1 MAPKYK
7 VTYFN
12 GMALGEPIRFI
23 LSHAGKEFEDI
34 RIDLEQWSTLKKDVP
49 FGKIPT
55 LEVDGKTAHQ
65 SVSICRFLGREF
77 GLAGEN
83 NWEGLQIDAVVDT
96 IQDLRIAFAD
106 FMYAENK
113 TVKAQ
118 KKEKLINETLPFY
131 LSRLDE
137 QVEINGGYF
146 VNNKLSWADLYFAAI
161 TEYLKGG
168 LEDDFIS
175 QYPNLKVLAEKV
187 WNLPR
192 IKAWREK
199 RPKTQL

>member
-1 MAPKYK
+1 MQQHHL
-7 VTYFN
+7 F
-12 GMALGEPIRFI
+12 IRY
-23 LSHAGKEFEDI
+23 
-34 RIDLEQWSTLKKDVP
+34 VP

-65 SVSICRFLGREF
+65 SISICRFLGREF

-96 IQDLRIAFAD
+96 IQDLRIVGSEEARKTTLD
-106 FMYAENK
+106 RQTSTERNK
-113 TVKAQ
+113 SRKN
-118 KKEKLINETLPFY
+118 KWIRFY
-131 LSRLDE
+131 LSWE
-137 QVEINGGYF
+137 
-146 VNNKLSWADLYFAAI
+146 DLYFAAI
-161 TEYLKGG
+161 TEFLKGG
-168 LEDDFIS
+168 LEVDFIS

-199 RPKTQL
+199 RPKTQF